1 MTIKKYE
8 DFICA
13 RTRVF
18 YAIRGRFSVVMV
30 SPSISCNAESVR
42 QERRN
47 SLDLSLW
54 GFHLAMRAFGD
65 CLWPADCSAFDGVRI
80 SCSSG
85 AELLEAVEPVFHDSF
100 FRIIFETTPSLLVRP
115 TRRELSRL

>member
-1 MTIKKYE
+1 
-8 DFICA
+8 
-13 RTRVF
+13 
-18 YAIRGRFSVVMV
+18 MV

-47 SLDLSLW
+47 SLDLPLW

-65 CLWPADCSAFDGVRI
+65 CLWPADCSAFDGARI

-100 FRIIFETTPSLLVRP
+100 FRIKKTGIFGEERKYLRL
-115 TRRELSRL
+115 RRVCWLDQPDGNCRNLEEIT

>member
-1 MTIKKYE
+1 
-8 DFICA
+8 
-13 RTRVF
+13 
-18 YAIRGRFSVVMV
+18 MV

-47 SLDLSLW
+47 SLDLPLW

-85 AELLEAVEPVFHDSF
+85 GELLEAVEPVFHDSF
-100 FRIIFETTPSLLVRP
+100 FRIKDWDIW
-115 TRRELSRL
+115 RREKGFFRMFCVVYGSYLLPDI

>member
-1 MTIKKYE
+1 MLIILGCGVRFTV
-8 DFICA
+8 CQGVV
-13 RTRVF
+13 VF
-18 YAIRGRFSVVMV
+18 DGFRLAIFS
-30 SPSISCNAESVR
+30 
-42 QERRN
+42 N

-85 AELLEAVEPVFHDSF
+85 AELSEAVEPVFHDSF
-100 FRIIFETTPSLLVRP
+100 FRIVCKCWFLFGILNVHVNLPFSVRL
-115 TRRELSRL
+115 LSRGRWFG